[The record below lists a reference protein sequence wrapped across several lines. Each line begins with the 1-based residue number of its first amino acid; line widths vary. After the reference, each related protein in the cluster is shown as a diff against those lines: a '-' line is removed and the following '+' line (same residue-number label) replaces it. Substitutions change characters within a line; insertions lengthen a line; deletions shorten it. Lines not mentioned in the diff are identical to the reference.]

1 MIAVKAPAKAP
12 VNRKRRRRTAE
23 QARAEILGVAGR
35 LLAQGGPDAV
45 RLSAIA
51 DEMGVTH
58 PALLRHF
65 GTREELLL
73 ALLRHAGRRM
83 RAALAEALPADGAAA
98 PDLGAFAEALERI
111 YRDEGYARLSIWLTL
126 SGFQP
131 QGSGMFRAAAEE
143 AHRARSARGRAPELE
158 DTLFAVL
165 LVNLALWGDALAGNA
180 FRRAVDLPGDR
191 ATARRFRE
199 WLVRLVAAHLA
210 Q

>member
-1 MIAVKAPAKAP
+1 VIAVKE
-12 VNRKRRRRTAE
+12 KRRRRTADE
-23 QARAEILGVAGR
+23 ARAEILAVAGR

-45 RLSAIA
+45 RLQAIA

-65 GTREELLL
+65 GTREELLH
-73 ALLRHAGRRM
+73 ALLRHAGRRL
-83 RAALAEALPADGAAA
+83 RAALAEALPADGGGA
-98 PDLGAFAEALERI
+98 PDLDAFAAELERI

-143 AHRARSARGRAPELE
+143 AHRARVRRARGRAPELE

-165 LVNLALWGDALAGNA
+165 LVNLAVWADALAGNA
-180 FRRAVDLPGDR
+180 FRRAVELPGDR
-191 ATARRFRE
+191 DTARRFRA

>member
-1 MIAVKAPAKAP
+1 VIAVKE
-12 VNRKRRRRTAE
+12 KRRRRSAE
-23 QARAEILGVAGR
+23 EARAEILAVAGR

-45 RLSAIA
+45 RLQAIA

-65 GTREELLL
+65 GTREELLH
-73 ALLRHAGRRM
+73 ALLRHAGRRL

-98 PDLGAFAEALERI
+98 PDLDAFAAALERI

-126 SGFQP
+126 AGFQP

-143 AHRARSARGRAPELE
+143 AHRARVRAARGRAPELE

-165 LVNLALWGDALAGNA
+165 LVNLAVWADALSGNA
-180 FRRAVDLPGDR
+180 FRRAVELPGDR
-191 ATARRFRE
+191 DTARRFRE